1 MLSDLAEMAIA
12 RCQRPFGPPLPPIST
27 GKVARATTADDLSWF
42 ERRWHMAKGQKRSNR
57 EQRKPKKA
65 PAPAKPETVF
75 GAQVK
80 AATDAGRRGGVK

>member
-1 MLSDLAEMAIA
+1 MPDLAEMAYCA
-12 RCQRPFGPPLPPIST
+12 VSETLRPATPPIST
-27 GKVARATTADDLSWF
+27 GKIARATTADDLSWF